1 MQWNIKLTTLSS
13 DMNKKKKQ
21 IIWAVTAVKNNSI
34 GYNNIATAA
43 ALEVVVM
50 LNNKFWLYGETVHK
64 AIHTSTHTHTLRA
77 YNMFSSYVM
86 YAMAI

>member
-13 DMNKKKKQ
+13 DMNKKKNKKQ
-21 IIWAVTAVKNNSI
+21 SYWAVTTVKNNSI

-50 LNNKFWLYGETVHK
+50 LNNSFDCK
-64 AIHTSTHTHTLRA
+64 AKRCTTPYTHYMRTICFAH
-77 YNMFSSYVM
+77 MEPYVT
-86 YAMAI
+86 YAMTI